1 MTFAPLATFL
11 STRGSIIVRHGCP
24 GVWSP
29 TETTTAGRTALSAAL
44 YQGPGKLMDYSGV
57 AISFFTSIRI
67 PAALV
72 AGSSLATMF
81 ANPDPGRSS
90 RLENRVMV
98 LYHMCAL
105 LGFLLSLNVVLTST
119 STTTVLLLGMKNPL
133 AHSAYELLRRE
144 LDYEFTSTRWS
155 FFMAL
160 FSFITSVSGRV
171 LVEFCLLRP
180 QRWRTAILVVS
191 AILSLAFHLLS
202 VANRSLHCWP
212 HLGAM
217 TVDLCRLL
225 WNQARNYPME
235 ALSVALGVMAFGFGA
250 WACVITKGFADFDL
264 LEETKENDDEE
275 EDARM
280 LFEQTDDL

>member
-119 STTTVLLLGMKNPL
+119 STSTVLLLGMKNPL

-171 LVEFCLLRP
+171 LVEFRLLRP
-180 QRWRTAILVVS
+180 QRWRTANSRCVGHFIPRLSPLVRGQPEPALLAASRSHDGRFVS
-191 AILSLAFHLLS
+191 IVVESGPKLSHGSSFCRVGCNGIWFWCVGLCHYQ
-202 VANRSLHCWP
+202 R
-212 HLGAM
+212 
-217 TVDLCRLL
+217 LCRL
-225 WNQARNYPME
+225 
-235 ALSVALGVMAFGFGA
+235 
-250 WACVITKGFADFDL
+250 
-264 LEETKENDDEE
+264 
-275 EDARM
+275 
-280 LFEQTDDL
+280 